1 MRAEAARDSAR
12 ETAKTKSDDL
22 MGDAKEYGQMAKT
35 KAADV
40 AVDAKGAASEGIASL
55 GQVVGDT
62 ATRID
67 ERLGEQYG
75 DYARKASRTLAE
87 TSAKLE
93 AKSVE
98 EIGEDAREFV
108 RKSPGVAVG
117 VAAIAGFVI
126 ARMFRGSRD

>member
-1 MRAEAARDSAR
+1 
-12 ETAKTKSDDL
+12 
-22 MGDAKEYGQMAKT
+22 MAKT